1 MRARYLMEHDADFQI
16 AHGKAT
22 AILGTSFPTATS
34 D

>member
-22 AILGTSFPTATS
+22 AILGDSLPTAVK